1 MKRRVLVVE
10 DNVDAAQTLMRL
22 IRLMGHDVA
31 YALDGLSALEAA
43 RRFRPQVILLDI
55 GLPDFNG
62 HNIARQIKWDP
73 NLQRTRIIAITGRP
87 LHEVRRKALDAGCE
101 QVFAKPMDPQVLEEL
116 ISAQAENRY
125 DR

>member
-10 DNVDAAQTLMRL
+10 DNLDAVQSMTRL
-22 IRLMGHDVA
+22 IRMMGHDVA

-62 HNIARQIKWDP
+62 HNIARQLKWDP
-73 NLQRTRIIAITGRP
+73 VLQRTRIIAITGQP
-87 LHEVRRKALDAGCE
+87 LQDIRQKALDAGCE
-101 QVFAKPMDPQVLEEL
+101 DVFAKPMDPEVLERV
-116 ISAQAENRY
+116 ISG
-125 DR
+125 